1 MEWKTKFE
9 ERIAILEAKIR
20 KLERELND
28 AAEKGTA
35 LTNIIGHSIKEIAK
49 LQAEAEVNE
58 LIHKLPIL
66 TSSFAECYCNFVSN
80 LNFRLTCL

>member
-20 KLERELND
+20 KLGRELDD
-28 AAEKGTA
+28 AAAKGTA
-35 LTNIIGHSIKEIAK
+35 LTKIIDDTIQEIAK

-66 TSSFAECYCNFVSN
+66 TSGFAMCYCNFVTI
-80 LNFRLTCL
+80 LNFRFTCL

>member
-1 MEWKTKFE
+1 MEWKTKFD

-20 KLERELND
+20 KLKRESDD
-28 AAEKGTA
+28 ATEKGTA
-35 LTNIIGHSIKEIAK
+35 LTNNIGHTIKEIAK

-66 TSSFAECYCNFVSN
+66 TSCFALCYRNFVTI
-80 LNFRLTCL
+80 LNFRLTCV